1 MPKPLL
7 SIIPSELAREIEER
21 YEKLGAKYLTD
32 QTTEDG
38 RPINGLMFTSRIE
51 NCREEVVDAVF
62 CILGWIFKSNV
73 PTGNLVGN
81 MNTGFHLENGGPPD
95 SAYDALRALINVY
108 GICVAEYERDPN
120 I

>member
-38 RPINGLMFTSRIE
+38 RPINGMMFTSRIE

-62 CILGWIFKSNV
+62 CILGWIFKVNHDIGADGEKRFRIHYHE
-73 PTGNLVGN
+73 P
-81 MNTGFHLENGGPPD
+81 EPPD

-108 GICVAEYERDPN
+108 GICVAEFERDPN